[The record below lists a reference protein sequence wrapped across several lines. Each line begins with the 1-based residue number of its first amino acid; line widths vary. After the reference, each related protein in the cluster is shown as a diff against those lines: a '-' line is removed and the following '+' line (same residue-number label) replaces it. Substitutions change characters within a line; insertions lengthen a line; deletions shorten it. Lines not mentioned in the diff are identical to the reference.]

1 MQILRYFFQTII
13 CYGVLSAQE
22 LPHGKPNFFQM
33 KENPQIKELT
43 LVTGAIIPQ
52 YVIDEIEPV
61 KHLSYDIYHLR
72 IKTDRDDPVR
82 FELIP
87 ENFSDGME
95 LFFIDLEINGWVGPY
110 SKKVMRANDQIV
122 SGGLNSKN
130 ILIEVSVPQSSEM
143 RFPVSSM
150 VIPRGKPDNF
160 DEIMRQSRKRKN
172 LSVPHEIK
180 ENGPGDPESNGVRNH
195 RDHFRNILICGY
207 WPPTNEM
214 VRPFSTNEELNPDGW
229 IGDNWEERGYDVHS
243 YFPTFDPPDCEV
255 CGQGEGDLEVDYQD
269 TSEDWWNI
277 VDSINPIAI
286 ITFSRGGIDY
296 RWELEW
302 MTTNWEAS
310 QWIEDF
316 EEPLLPTPSPPD
328 STWPY
333 NAPRY
338 SSLPMDSIEAAMNL
352 SGLNLYPVIDYT
364 FGTGNYLSE
373 YLGYHGVWYKAQ
385 MDSLNQIDRSCH
397 LAGHIHVGGL
407 ADWDEAIEAVN
418 ITLREVIEVL
428 DEEQVAMGDVNFDGS
443 VSILDLYFIISYL
456 MQEIEFDYNTMLI
469 ADVTYDQMIDV
480 FDILQLSDVLSNSQ
494 Q

>member
-33 KENPQIKELT
+33 EEGHKVAEIELS
-43 LVTGAIIPQ
+43 TGEMVPHH
-52 YVIDEIEPV
+52 VIDNINPV
-61 KHLSYDIYHLR
+61 IHLEHDIYYLK
-72 IKTDRDDPVR
+72 ILLDNDGPVR
-82 FELIP
+82 FELVP

-110 SKKVMRANDQIV
+110 SKKIIKTSGHAV

-130 ILIEVSVPQSSEM
+130 ILIEVSVPRDEKM
-143 RFPVSSM
+143 TFPVGSM
-150 VIPRGKPDNF
+150 AIPRGKPDNF
-160 DEIMRQSRKRKN
+160 DEIMQQGRKRKN

-180 ENGPGDPESNGVRNH
+180 ENGPGDPESSGVRNH

-310 QWIEDF
+310 QWIDDF

-428 DEEQVAMGDVNFDGS
+428 DEDQVAMGDVNFDGS
-443 VSILDLYFIISYL
+443 VTILDLYFIISYL